1 MIDASRTQHR
11 RELEAAGFVDVS
23 EADVDPWSKLLFE
36 RDDEIDMSG
45 AVLPPGWTIRPIDVE
60 RELPA
65 YVDMHREVFGSANM
79 TLDWRRAATRMLA
92 YRNDL
97 DLVLVDD
104 VGTLEG
110 FCIGWLR
117 DAATGERVKK
127 LAVLFAPPCVVV
139 LTTLLALRTVR
150 MRRHYGRHC
159 VSRIS
164 SSRLSFTH

>member
-1 MIDASRTQHR
+1 MEGAGRPLWFTLIDASRTQHR

-127 LAVLFAPPCVVV
+127 LAVLFAPPVW
-139 LTTLLALRTVR
+139 
-150 MRRHYGRHC
+150 
-159 VSRIS
+159 S
-164 SSRLSFTH
+164 SSPHCSR